1 MEHTKPQV
9 LLFIICLSIVM
20 TITALKFMAGNTIG
34 HFVKSAF
41 GCFLESLAG

>member
-9 LLFIICLSIVM
+9 LSIIISLSIVM
-20 TITALKFMAGNTIG
+20 TITALKFMAGNAIG